1 MFKHE
6 EDNKDII
13 SAAKLGSKRGSMKE
27 YLESKKRARIHKR
40 RLKKKRHLHNKK
52 YQRSSKTS
60 QNT

>member
-27 YLESKKRARIHKR
+27 YLESKKKG
-40 RLKKKRHLHNKK
+40 K
-52 YQRSSKTS
+52 
-60 QNT
+60 NT